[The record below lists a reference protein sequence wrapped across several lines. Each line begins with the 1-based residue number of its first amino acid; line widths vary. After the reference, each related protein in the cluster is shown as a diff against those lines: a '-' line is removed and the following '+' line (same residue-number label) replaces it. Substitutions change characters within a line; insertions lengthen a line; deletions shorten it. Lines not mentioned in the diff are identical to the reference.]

1 MKSSE
6 SRARVLI
13 VDDKPDNLRLLSAML
28 TDEQYEVRRA
38 INGSTA
44 LMGVKAA
51 PPDLIL
57 LDINMP
63 DMSGYEVC
71 QRLKQDESTQDI
83 PVIFLSALGEA
94 IDKIQAFQVGGID
107 YITKPFEVIEV
118 LARIEN
124 HLALRAAKA
133 EVEAFNKHLED
144 RVLKRTAELEAEIL
158 ERRRTQE
165 QLKAANHGL
174 ETEIIKR
181 QKMQEQLLYM
191 ATHDYLTDLPNRGWL
206 MQRLEQALGSAKNTP
221 SYKFAVVL
229 LDCDRFKVINDSLG
243 HIVGDQ
249 LLVAIS
255 RRLESYLPPGSVLAR
270 LGGDEFTIFLEHVA
284 DVNDAIAMVEK
295 LQAELTIA
303 FHLEQYEVFINASFG
318 IVLGNSHYEKPEHLL
333 RDADTAMYRAK
344 DLGKARYSL
353 FDDQMHHQALEV
365 LQMENDLQRALERQ
379 EFAIHYQPIVN
390 LNTEKIVGF
399 EALLRWHHPERGWIS
414 PAEFI
419 ASAEET
425 GLIVPIGSWVLN
437 QACYQLQQW
446 KNDHDLKISVNFSA
460 KQFAQ
465 PDLIQQVDAVLAK
478 TQIQPQ
484 HLNFEITESA
494 LMDNAEMAAIT
505 LQKIKAR
512 NINIVIDD
520 FGTGYSSL
528 SYLHRFPVSTVKIDR
543 SFVQRMGEDPKDKGL
558 VESIV
563 NLTHNLNMSVVAE
576 GIETSEQAE
585 QLRVWNCEF
594 GQGYFFSKP
603 LNIETVNEILR

>member
-1 MKSSE
+1 MNPSE

-28 TDEQYEVRRA
+28 TEERYEVRRA

-51 PPDLIL
+51 SPDLIL

-71 QRLKQDESTQDI
+71 QQLKQDPTTQDI

-94 IDKIQAFQVGGID
+94 IDKIQAFQVGGVD

-118 LARIEN
+118 LARIET
-124 HLALRAAKA
+124 HLALRDAKV
-133 EVEAFNKHLED
+133 EVDTLNKHLEE
-144 RVLKRTAELEAEIL
+144 RVLQRTAELEAEIV
-158 ERRRTQE
+158 ERRRTQT

-206 MQRLEQALGSAKNTP
+206 MQRLEQALINTRNNP
-221 SYKFAVVL
+221 GYKFAVVL

-255 RRLESYLPPGSVLAR
+255 RRLESYLPPGSVLTR
-270 LGGDEFTIFLEHVA
+270 LGGDEFTIFLEHVT
-284 DVNDAIAMVEK
+284 DVNDAIAMVEN
-295 LQAELTIA
+295 LQAELTVA

-318 IVLGNSHYEKPEHLL
+318 IVLSNNHYEKPEHLL

-344 DLGKARYSL
+344 ELGKGRYSL
-353 FDDQMHHQALEV
+353 FDDKMHYQALEV

-425 GLIVPIGSWVLN
+425 GLIVPIGAWVLN
-437 QACYQLQQW
+437 QACYQLKQW
-446 KNDHDLKISVNFSA
+446 KNAHDLKISVNFSA

-494 LMDNAEMAAIT
+494 LMDNADMAAMT

-528 SYLHRFPVSTVKIDR
+528 SYLHRFPVSIVKIDR
-543 SFVQRMGEDPKDKGL
+543 SFVQRMGAHPQDKGL

-563 NLTHNLNMSVVAE
+563 KLTHNLDMSVVAE
-576 GIETSEQAE
+576 GIETLDQAQ
-585 QLRVWNCEF
+585 QLRQWNCEF

-603 LNIETVNEILR
+603 LDIDAINAMLP